1 MKGALKNINDLIAAL
16 RILENQNKFLD
27 EKSELFEKCEQV
39 FRKLEILR
47 DFDSQNLANTI
58 EILENLPNDTKELE
72 IEKLKKEEIPP
83 EEDRK
88 APESKLD
95 KMTLNELVA
104 EYEKSKTEAEKK
116 EIASKIT
123 QRTGRKNVEDFV
135 RRQREIAQEK
145 AKKTTAELVREYK
158 NATGER
164 KAEIEKEIHVRTG
177 TKETES
183 FVNRFEEVS
192 SKKANELESL
202 GPKARA
208 KITEDVVV
216 ICQNKQEKTVG
227 IIEEIIFKE
236 KVETNEIEQKIGRV
250 IEDKEEREKVVERIV
265 QIRAEIVVQR
275 KAEEIANTI
284 VEKLKAENLPVKAEA
299 KEELREEVLRAWREG
314 DKLEIP
320 EELATNT
327 QSETIV
333 KEAVVA
339 VENFKKEELVT
350 VVNYRAIELGKEIGQ
365 ELRKKG
371 ISDEN
376 LIEEYARTVN
386 KFTNNPETAREEINT
401 SEAVTAVRQSHDPK
415 YQFPVQPER
424 AVEEA
429 QLVAKNVVMAPKKF
443 NRLIQNYNRLRE
455 KIGSDKLPVLKE
467 VRVLEKMTA
476 MFRDSPKALSLLNG
490 AQRMVGVIEKI
501 NGFPGNLLV
510 KLGAKDFGIKVL
522 TKIGG
527 QAMGQFI
534 TNASTII
541 AEQGTLQ
548 GIKSIALGIMGKGA
562 VAAGAGTGALAGAVA
577 AFQAIPVVGQI
588 VLVAAATLMILK
600 PIING
605 IKNGV
610 GKVLHIDLNGAKKF
624 IAEDLGLGKI
634 AGSVGQFVFDVG
646 TIIIGIPA
654 FLATIS
660 FTAIIAPVV
669 IFFFL
674 GVLVYSLFQ
683 QNLLSSLVPPPQV
696 NMGKCVLKTE
706 TETGSGIINCNK
718 DAPENYFPGISKAS
732 FVSVA
737 NRWSQGENHAEECY
751 NDVVN
756 RALCAGINPAY
767 ALWAWVHE
775 SGASNY
781 SLPEIED
788 FGIHGFVDV
797 PAKNFSKQINKFLTL
812 RPGNACPNLD
822 YWLSFATNYLTGTC
836 DPDYVNKVAGI
847 TGRDYLKEMQATWSW
862 VSSEPMPPSIKT
874 TPSGKDCGN
883 TNDETTDNPNTFEYT
898 DEEGKTW
905 ICEDDKDTVPGDF
918 TGSMVPAEPIYDD
931 SCLESPAYCVVKYLL
946 SNGVQDITRAN
957 EKAVENLINQWKNAP
972 ASFNKSVFNSAMAV
986 STQYYDGFQCVG
998 FAVGLTPVLGTR
1010 GWGSSHENWQAMIAH
1025 GSPECPRIEASGA
1038 GVGDFILFPTGSW
1051 YHIVVLSKLR
1061 PDGSFAISQA
1071 NWGAPGRMSNVE
1083 GSNLQSYL
1091 NGKSVLRCK

>member
-1 MKGALKNINDLIAAL
+1 
-16 RILENQNKFLD
+16 
-27 EKSELFEKCEQV
+27 
-39 FRKLEILR
+39 
-47 DFDSQNLANTI
+47 
-58 EILENLPNDTKELE
+58 
-72 IEKLKKEEIPP
+72 
-83 EEDRK
+83 
-88 APESKLD
+88 
-95 KMTLNELVA
+95 VA
-104 EYEKSKTEAEKK
+104 EYEKSKTEAEKQV
-116 EIASKIT
+116 IASKIT
-123 QRTGRKNVEDFV
+123 QKTGKNNVSDFIK
-135 RRQREIAQEK
+135 RQKEIAQEK
-145 AKKTTAELVREYK
+145 AKKTTAELVKEYK
-158 NATGER
+158 NAQRER
-164 KAEIEKEIHVRTG
+164 KTEIENEIHTRTG
-177 TKETES
+177 IRETES

-192 SKKANELESL
+192 SEKAKELENL

-216 ICQNKQEKTVG
+216 ICQNKEKNTAE

-236 KVETNEIEQKIGRV
+236 KVEANEIEQKLGKTIG
-250 IEDKEEREKVVERIV
+250 DKEEREKVIEKIA

-284 VEKLKAENLPVKAEA
+284 VEKLRAENLPVKAEA
-299 KEELREEVLRAWREG
+299 KEELRGGALRAWREG

-350 VVNYRAIELGKEIGQ
+350 VVNYRAIELEKEIGQ

-371 ISDEN
+371 VSDEK
-376 LIEEYARTVN
+376 LIGEYTRTVN
-386 KFTNNPETAREEINT
+386 KLTNNPETAREEINT
-401 SEAVTAVRQSHDPK
+401 SEVVMAVRQGHEPNF
-415 YQFPVQPER
+415 QFPTQPER

-443 NRLIQNYNRLRE
+443 NRLIQNYNILRE
-455 KIGSDKLPVLKE
+455 KIGSDKLPKLKE
-467 VRVLEKMTA
+467 IRVVEKMTA
-476 MFRDSPKALSLLNG
+476 LFKDNPKVLSLLNG

-510 KLGAKDFGIKVL
+510 RFGAKDIGVKVL

-534 TNASTII
+534 TNASMVI

-548 GIKSIALGIMGKGA
+548 GIKSIALGIIGKGA
-562 VAAGAGTGALAGAVA
+562 VSAGAGAGTGALAGAVA
-577 AFQAIPVVGQI
+577 AFQAIPVVGQV
-588 VLVAAATLMILK
+588 VLAVAAAIMILK
-600 PIING
+600 PIFSG
-605 IKNGV
+605 IKNGIR
-610 GKVLHIDLNGAKKF
+610 KVLHIDLNGVKKF
-624 IAEDLGLGKI
+624 IAEDLGLGKL

-646 TIIIGIPA
+646 A
-654 FLATIS
+654 FLISIPVFLTTIS

-788 FGIHGFVDV
+788 FGVHGFAGV

-836 DPDYVNKVAGI
+836 DPDYVHKVAGI

-905 ICEDDKDTVPGDF
+905 ICEDEKDTVPGDF

-1010 GWGSSHENWQAMIAH
+1010 GWGSSHENWQAMIAR